1 MSFAPRFLILRSE
14 VEKLDRMVGL
24 VSKAARSAS
33 RRAGLES
40 MVPRREMR
48 RPAWSELRRRVS
60 WNLGIRDSTWAAT
73 SGGVVEV
80 MVDFEVLVQRSV
92 HGVMPASCNQY
103 G

>member
-1 MSFAPRFLILRSE
+1 MLRSE
-14 VEKLDRMVGL
+14 VEKLFRISGF

-48 RPAWSELRRRVS
+48 RPAWSEFKRRVR
-60 WNLGIRDSTWAAT
+60 WNLGIRASAWAAT

-80 MVDFEVLVQRSV
+80 IVDCRL
-92 HGVMPASCNQY
+92 
-103 G
+103 